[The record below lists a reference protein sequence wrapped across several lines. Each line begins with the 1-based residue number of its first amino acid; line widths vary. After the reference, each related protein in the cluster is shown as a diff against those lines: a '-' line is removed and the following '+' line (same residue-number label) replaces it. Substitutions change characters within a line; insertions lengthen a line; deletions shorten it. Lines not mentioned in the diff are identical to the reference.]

1 MSTVDKIEK
10 LAALKQSGAITEE
23 EFQAQKQ
30 ILLSLNE
37 TPTGESK
44 DQMIYVLLAF
54 FLGGFGVHNFYAG
67 YTKKGIA
74 QLLMTLLSPLTGG
87 LLLIGVGIW
96 VIVNIF
102 AVNCDARGI
111 PFKPARTLK
120 IVLGIIMS
128 ILLFLWGVFI
138 IVIGAIVGYTLFM
151 NRYRANE
158 ILSTASIVALEAIV
172 QDNSNVSNADMN
184 IPNPEGTTG
193 ITSTAHGVVTINFD
207 SVGTGAISELVGDLS
222 GQRVVGTC
230 DSTSDSCRLDMRK

>member
-30 ILLSLNE
+30 TLLSLNN

-44 DQMIYVLLAF
+44 DQMVYVLLAF

-67 YTKKGIA
+67 YTKKGIV

-102 AVNCDARGI
+102 AVNRDARGI
-111 PFKPARTLK
+111 PFKPAKTLK

-128 ILLFLWGVFI
+128 ILMFFATLMILLMLAVFSIGVHN
-138 IVIGAIVGYTLFM
+138 GYTTATK
-151 NRYRANE
+151 RYNANTVLEQAALLSIQAQITQENQE
-158 ILSTASIVALEAIV
+158 IPFKDQEQGGVDKMAAFPDGIV
-172 QDNSNVSNADMN
+172 QMQITDAALATQVRKIAGDKVVS
-184 IPNPEGTTG
+184 GCR
-193 ITSTAHGVVTINFD
+193 
-207 SVGTGAISELVGDLS
+207 GTG
-222 GQRVVGTC
+222 
-230 DSTSDSCRLDMRK
+230 SCIIRFGE